1 MEIGEP
7 ERSGRHRSEDGAA
20 MWLPAGGELDHSPAA
35 PAPPSTP
42 ALPPIPA
49 LPPQRAYGACVLP
62 AQRAR
67 DPLADSD
74 AVGLRKFNIGL
85 VPASA
90 TPPGTWKRAAWFA
103 VLSSAAVLVGLALA
117 AAELVGSGGPA
128 ERVGLPGYPTDVPL
142 LTGSSSATS
151 PPPATAAPAAAEPG
165 RPDAPWSPDARRR
178 AAGVGV
184 VAEPVDAAPAT
195 TEPAAG
201 DPATATAVLAAPTG
215 SPEVTTVPGG
225 AEPPRVDGLVIAART
240 ERFYEE
246 AVRDAGTALAMVSDS
261 FRPGAEALLAQRFAD
276 VSLVEVTA
284 IRVDPARGVTL
295 STLQLTLKDGT
306 RVVEERELGF
316 ATTGEPLINAERP
329 AGGAQGSTGNAERHV
344 AP

>member
-42 ALPPIPA
+42 ALPP
-49 LPPQRAYGACVLP
+49 QRAYGASALP
-62 AQRAR
+62 VQRAR

-151 PPPATAAPAAAEPG
+151 PPPDTAAPATAEPG
-165 RPDAPWSPDARRR
+165 RPEAPRSPDARRR

-184 VAEPVDAAPAT
+184 VAEPVDAAPT
-195 TEPAAG
+195 TAEPAAG
-201 DPATATAVLAAPTG
+201 DAAPAAAAVLAAPTG

-284 IRVDPARGVTL
+284 IRVDPAKGVTL
-295 STLQLTLKDGT
+295 STLQLTRKDGT